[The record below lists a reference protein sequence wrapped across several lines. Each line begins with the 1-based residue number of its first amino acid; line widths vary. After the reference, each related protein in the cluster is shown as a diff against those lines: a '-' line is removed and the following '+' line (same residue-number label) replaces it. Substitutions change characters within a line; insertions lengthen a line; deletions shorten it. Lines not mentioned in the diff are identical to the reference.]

1 MGWKASYPYNLYLYK
16 WRFRS
21 FLSILIFNKAE
32 ANDQFSA
39 VTNDVTMTSH
49 GAADS
54 DADDVDIDEG
64 LYSRQLYVLGRRA
77 MKKLAHADVLIS
89 GMNGLGAEI
98 AKNIILGG
106 VRSAKLNDLENVSI
120 GDLVSKP

>member
-1 MGWKASYPYNLYLYK
+1 MYLAK

-21 FLSILIFNKAE
+21 FLSVLIFNKAE

-77 MKKLAHADVLIS
+77 MKKLAHADVLI
-89 GMNGLGAEI
+89 
-98 AKNIILGG
+98 KNIILGG
-106 VRSAKLNDLENVSI
+106 VRSAKLHDLENVSI

>member
-1 MGWKASYPYNLYLYK
+1 MHLAK

-21 FLSILIFNKAE
+21 FLSVLIFNKAE
-32 ANDQFSA
+32 ANEQFSA

-49 GAADS
+49 CAADS

-77 MKKLAHADVLIS
+77 MKKLTHADVLIS

-106 VRSAKLNDLENVSI
+106 VRSAKLHDLENVSI